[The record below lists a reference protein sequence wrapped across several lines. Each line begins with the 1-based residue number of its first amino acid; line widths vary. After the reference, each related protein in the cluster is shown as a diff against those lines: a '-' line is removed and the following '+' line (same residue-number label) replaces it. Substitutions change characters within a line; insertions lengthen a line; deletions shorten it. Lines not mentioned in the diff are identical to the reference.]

1 MKETISHYIYDCKI
15 YEKDSNMLEKIVERE
30 STSNK
35 SIRSSIFNLNKIVTH
50 LNIDSNIPDS

>member
-35 SIRSSIFNLNKIVTH
+35 SIRSSIFNFNKIVTH